1 MKLVLYNAPQST
13 CSQKARITLIEKGL
27 DYDEEKL
34 DLFKGDQLKP
44 EYKEIN
50 PNGVVPSLVH
60 DGEPVIDSSVIM
72 EYLEDL
78 LPSPALSPSSPMGKA
93 HMREWMRFF
102 EEVPTPAIRVPSYN
116 LVFLRHFQGMTDEE
130 FIAFGESKPLRKDFF
145 LKMGRTGYSDDEMR
159 QSLTRLKLT
168 IDRMEGALD
177 DGRTYLL
184 GDFSLAD
191 ICVLPTFIRMADIGL
206 APLWAEHPG
215 VTRWYDAAST
225 RPSVVKAMYHGSL
238 LSEKYG
244 ESVDIDLDRYFG

>member
-1 MKLVLYNAPQST
+1 MEFVLYNAPQST
-13 CSQKARITLIEKGL
+13 CSQKARITLLEKGL
-27 DYDEEKL
+27 DYGEKKL
-34 DLFKGDQLKP
+34 DLFRGDQLKP
-44 EYKEIN
+44 EYKAIN

-72 EYLEDL
+72 EYLEEL
-78 LPSPALSPSSPMGKA
+78 VPSPRLAPEAPIDRA

-116 LVFLRHFQGMTDEE
+116 LVFLRHFQGMTEEE
-130 FIAFGESKPLRKDFF
+130 FLAFGESKPLRKDFF

-159 QSLTRLKLT
+159 QSLSRLKLT
-168 IDRMEGALD
+168 IDRMETALD

-191 ICVLPTFIRMADIGL
+191 ICVLPTFLRMQDIGL
-206 APLWAEHPG
+206 RPLWADFPG
-215 VTRWYDAAST
+215 VTRWYDAASG
-225 RPSVVKAMYHGSL
+225 RPSVREAMYHGSL

-244 ESVDIDLDRYFG
+244 ESVDVELDRYFG